1 MSAPSNARQVARLTA
16 RSGSNFYYAFRLL
29 PARQRRAIYALY
41 AFCRL
46 VDDCVDE
53 PEGEGEAG
61 LERWLEEVRQAY
73 SGNPRTAL
81 GHELAEA
88 VRAFPIPLALFE
100 EITQGCR
107 MDLSIARYAT
117 AEDLTLYC
125 RRVASAVGLASIE
138 IFGYTQAAARDY
150 AVQLGLALQLTNILR
165 DLAGDARRGRL
176 YLPLA
181 HLRRFEVDES
191 ALLAAALGR
200 GPRPPGT
207 DALLAFEAA
216 RARAHFAAAA
226 ASLPAQDRRALRP
239 AEAMGAVYRAILEA
253 LERQGFPL
261 DGGQGL
267 PRARRVWIALRVM
280 LGWAAT

>member
-1 MSAPSNARQVARLTA
+1 MTSTAAARHVAQLTA
-16 RSGSNFYYAFRLL
+16 RSGTNFYYAFRLL
-29 PARQRRAIYALY
+29 PQRKRRAIYALY

-53 PEGEGEAG
+53 PGGEGEAG

-73 SGNPRTAL
+73 AGTPKGDL

-88 VRAFPIPLALFE
+88 LRSFPIPFALFE
-100 EITQGCR
+100 EITAGCR
-107 MDLSIARYAT
+107 MDLSITRYAT

-125 RRVASAVGLASIE
+125 RRVASAVGLATIE
-138 IFGYTQAAARDY
+138 IFGYTRAAAREY

-181 HLRRFEVDES
+181 HLRRFDVDEQ
-191 ALLAAALGR
+191 ALLAAALGQA
-200 GPRPPGT
+200 PRPAGA

-226 ASLPAQDRRALRP
+226 AALPREDRRTLRP
-239 AEAMGAVYRAILEA
+239 AEAMGAVYRAILDA
-253 LERQGFPL
+253 LEQQGFPL
-261 DGGQGL
+261 GGGVRL
-267 PRARRVWIALRVM
+267 APARRVWIALRAL
-280 LGWAAT
+280 LGWTPR